1 MSKADKIQ
9 LRKHCRQLREQLSS
23 AEKDSRIAER
33 ILAHIKVKEADTVLL
48 YNSFGSEADTRQIAE
63 ALWRA
68 EVPVAFPRCG
78 KKREMSFHLVSSA
91 EMLVK
96 GSYGIYEPPDFLHC
110 PEITQKTICIV
121 PGLAFT
127 EKGGRLGYGGG
138 YYDSF
143 IQKYPFIYTIA
154 ITYEG
159 LILDSLP
166 LEEHDILMNE
176 IVTEERTVLCR
187 E

>member
-1 MSKADKIQ
+1 MSKADKTRLRKTCMQMRGQ
-9 LRKHCRQLREQLSS
+9 LRS

-33 ILAHIKVKEADTVLL
+33 VLAHIKVKEADTVLL
-48 YNSFGSEADTRQIAE
+48 YASFGTETDTRQIAD
-63 ALWRA
+63 ALW
-68 EVPVAFPRCG
+68 ESDIPVAFPRCG
-78 KKREMSFHLVSSA
+78 KNREMTFHLVRSR
-91 EMLVK
+91 EMLLR
-96 GSYGIYEPPDFLHC
+96 GSYGIPEPPESLPC
-110 PEITQKTICIV
+110 PEITEKTLCIV

-143 IQKYPFIYTIA
+143 IQKYPYIYTIA
-154 ITYEG
+154 IAYDG
-159 LILDSLP
+159 LVLDSLP
-166 LEEHDILMNE
+166 LEEHDIPMNE

>member
-9 LRKHCRQLREQLSS
+9 LRKHCKQLREQLRS
-23 AEKDSRIAER
+23 AGKDSRIAGR
-33 ILAHIKVKEADTVLL
+33 VLAHIKIKEADTVLL

-63 ALWRA
+63 ALWRTD
-68 EVPVAFPRCG
+68 VPVAFPRCG
-78 KKREMSFHLVSSA
+78 KNREMTFHLVRSA
-91 EMLVK
+91 DMLDK
-96 GSYGIYEPPDFLHC
+96 GSYGIYEPPDFLPC
-110 PEITQKTICIV
+110 PEITEKTLCIV

-143 IQKYPFIYTIA
+143 IKKYPFIHTIA

-166 LEEHDILMNE
+166 LEEHDILMDE